1 MVRFCLRNTIK
12 ILMKEILTK
21 AIKKVT
27 LELIYEV
34 VDERTKSILEVV
46 NEIRRRQE
54 EDFRY
59 LNNKIDTQ
67 VGQLRQEMGQLR
79 QEMGR
84 EIGQLRQ
91 EIGQLRQE
99 ITQLNQ
105 KIDTQIAQLNQKI
118 DSQIAQLNQRI
129 DTVIQLLIDLKK

>member
-1 MVRFCLRNTIK
+1 
-12 ILMKEILTK
+12 MKEILTK

-67 VGQLRQEMGQLR
+67 VGQLRQEMGATEAR
-79 QEMGR
+79 NGTGDRTIKTRDRTTETGNNS
-84 EIGQLRQ
+84 
-91 EIGQLRQE
+91 
-99 ITQLNQ
+99 T
-105 KIDTQIAQLNQKI
+105 
-118 DSQIAQLNQRI
+118 
-129 DTVIQLLIDLKK
+129 

>member
-1 MVRFCLRNTIK
+1 
-12 ILMKEILTK
+12 MKEIITK

-34 VDERTKSILEVV
+34 VDERTKNILEVV
-46 NEIRRRQE
+46 NEIKRRQE

-59 LNNKIDTQ
+59 LNDKIDMQ
-67 VGQLRQEMGQLR
+67 VNQLRQEMGQLR
-79 QEMGR
+79 QE
-84 EIGQLRQ
+84 IA
-91 EIGQLRQE
+91 
-99 ITQLNQ
+99 QLNQ
-105 KIDTQIAQLNQKI
+105 KIDSQIAQLNQKIDSQIAQLNQKI